1 MCDAYE
7 HVRYVCMD
15 HSNAYGCQWVDAR
28 VSSRVIL
35 RVSTAYQVSDSAAAT
50 LVFDC
55 SFVVAIFFYMGT
67 RYAILKR
74 FLFFFRSEICN
85 SSCSR
90 SPSLA
95 MTGSA
100 VYSRLYAGFLRK
112 RAELTLP
119 LRRYLISAWR
129 FCGGRN
135 VWIRRPIL
143 WLRNTTIPNK
153 AVDVEIP
160 ALWEFPKF
168 GFQ

>member
-1 MCDAYE
+1 
-7 HVRYVCMD
+7 MD

-112 RAELTLP
+112 RAEFTLP
-119 LRRYLISAWR
+119 LRRYLISEW
-129 FCGGRN
+129 GRLWWEEHSNTMAYSMTTEYNTYCERHSECMWDN
-135 VWIRRPIL
+135 VDAVL
-143 WLRNTTIPNK
+143 K
-153 AVDVEIP
+153 FAVDNYIIEH
-160 ALWEFPKF
+160 
-168 GFQ
+168 